1 MFISLGNQL
10 LFSLMQGL
18 TSNLL
23 YLGPETIMPLASLI
37 AAIVGVILIFWRFIL
52 KGVKNFFRL
61 ITGKGT
67 ENPNPAEVVTDAAD
81 EIGEDQPN
89 I

>member
-1 MFISLGNQL
+1 MLTSLGNQL
-10 LFSLMQGL
+10 FFSLIQGL

-23 YLGPETIMPLASLI
+23 YLGPETIMPLASII

-52 KGVKNFFRL
+52 KSVKNFFRL
-61 ITGKGT
+61 ITGKGSEDT
-67 ENPNPAEVVTDAAD
+67 PPAETVTDAAD
-81 EIGEDQPN
+81 EIGEDKPS